1 MNLDPKKIKE
11 LITLY
16 SELDDEYQEELFSKA
31 KVLSIKQT
39 QKNQILKSKE
49 KFKTK
54 KDLDKKIDE
63 KTSRRLEEVKEMM
76 YIYDSKMNDSQ
87 RAEIVALLDKLT
99 DGGLTEKTDIEIT
112 INHKNV
118 DLIEYLEE
126 QFPDVNVK
134 EANKNANRLLKEFYN
149 N

>member
-39 QKNQILKSKE
+39 QKNQILKSEE
-49 KFKTK
+49 KFK
-54 KDLDKKIDE
+54 
-63 KTSRRLEEVKEMM
+63 RLEEVKEMLD
-76 YIYDSKMNDSQ
+76 IYDNKMNDSQ
-87 RAEIVALLDKLT
+87 RAEIVALLNKLT
-99 DGGLTEKTDIEIT
+99 NGGLTEKTNIEIT

-126 QFPDVNVK
+126 QFPDINVK

>member
-1 MNLDPKKIKE
+1 ML
-11 LITLY
+11 
-16 SELDDEYQEELFSKA
+16 
-31 KVLSIKQT
+31 
-39 QKNQILKSKE
+39 
-49 KFKTK
+49 
-54 KDLDKKIDE
+54 
-63 KTSRRLEEVKEMM
+63 

>member
-16 SELDDEYQEELFSKA
+16 SELDDDYQEELFSKA

-76 YIYDSKMNDSQ
+76 YIYDNKMNDSQ
-87 RAEIVALLDKLT
+87 RAEIVALLNKLT
-99 DGGLTEKTDIEIT
+99 NGGLTEKTNIEIT

-126 QFPDVNVK
+126 QFPDINVK

>member
-1 MNLDPKKIKE
+1 M
-11 LITLY
+11 
-16 SELDDEYQEELFSKA
+16 
-31 KVLSIKQT
+31 SIKRSYFQR
-39 QKNQILKSKE
+39 QKFYPLSKRKKNQILKSKE

-54 KDLDKKIDE
+54 EDLDKKINE
-63 KTSRRLEEVKEMM
+63 KTCRRLEEVKEMLD
-76 YIYDSKMNDSQ
+76 IYDSKMNDSQ